1 MKTRWLI
8 TLLVVFTLAIPA
20 FGQTSPT
27 EEKTA
32 NVRRLLTLIGAEK
45 IQASMFDQFMNIFK
59 SSFARTAKPDERT
72 QKVLDRMTVLIAE
85 ELKKVDFTQL
95 YVDLYSKNFTN
106 DEIKE
111 LIQFYESPVGR
122 KTIQTLPAVTQE
134 AMTRGAE
141 LGQIATKRA
150 LERMAQEFPELGPM
164 LNAAPAK

>member
-1 MKTRWLI
+1 MRTRWFI
-8 TLLVVFTLAIPA
+8 TLLVVVALTIPA

-59 SSFARTAKPDERT
+59 SSFAKTAKPDERT
-72 QKVLDRMTVLIAE
+72 QKVLDRMTVLVSE

-95 YVDLYSKNFTN
+95 YVDLYSKYFTN

-111 LIQFYESPVGR
+111 LIHFYESPVGR
-122 KTIQTLPAVTQE
+122 KTIQVLPTVTQE
-134 AMTRGAE
+134 SMARGAE

-150 LERMAQEFPELGPM
+150 LERLAEEFPEFKAL
-164 LNAAPAK
+164 LNAAPGK

>member
-1 MKTRWLI
+1 MKTRWFI
-8 TLLVVFTLAIPA
+8 TLLVVFALAIPA
-20 FGQTSPT
+20 FGQTSSA

-45 IQASMFDQFMNIFK
+45 IQATMFDQFMNIFR
-59 SSFARTAKPDERT
+59 SSFAKTAKPDERT

-85 ELKKVDFTQL
+85 ELKRVDFTQL

-122 KTIQTLPAVTQE
+122 KTIQVLPTVTQE

-150 LERMAQEFPELGPM
+150 LVRIAEEFPELKPM
-164 LNAAPAK
+164 LNPAPAR